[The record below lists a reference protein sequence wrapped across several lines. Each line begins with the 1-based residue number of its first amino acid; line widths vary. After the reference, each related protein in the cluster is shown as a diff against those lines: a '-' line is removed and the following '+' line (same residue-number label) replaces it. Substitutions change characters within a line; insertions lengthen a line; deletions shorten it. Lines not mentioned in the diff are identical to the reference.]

1 MKKKLS
7 VLLVTDFYYEAK
19 GREYFREDL
28 ELSRLLRKEFHVAT
42 AHIEDAFHLLDHV
55 DLVLLRNT
63 GPQMLHKK
71 YLQALSNRDDLLL
84 FNDLLGKGDLKG
96 KKHLLELYRDG
107 YGVVPSFS
115 SKKEAFAYGYQ
126 ETYLLKPLDG
136 ADSCGMQV
144 LKADELK
151 EHYDNMVLQPL
162 LDFSYEVSFYFI
174 GKDFH
179 YALYTKDPTCRW
191 ELSRYPATSEDVR
204 FAKQFIDWNSCR
216 TGLQRV
222 DCCRMPDGRLL
233 LMELEDY
240 NPYLSLD
247 LLDFKTKNDF
257 IEALCNELKS
267 LFNNKQ

>member
-7 VLLVTDFYYEAK
+7 VLLVTDFYYKAK

-28 ELSRLLRKEFHVAT
+28 ELSALLRKEFAVAIS
-42 AHIEDAFHLLDHV
+42 HIEDSFHLLDQV

-71 YLQALSNRDDLLL
+71 HLQALSNRDGLLL

-96 KKHLLELYRDG
+96 KKHLLELYREG
-107 YGVVPSFS
+107 YGVVPSFC
-115 SKKEAFAYGYQ
+115 SKAEALSFDYQ
-126 ETYLLKPLDG
+126 GSYLLKPLDG
-136 ADSCGMQV
+136 ADSCGMQRV
-144 LKADELK
+144 SAEELK
-151 EHYDNMVLQPL
+151 DEYDNMVVQPL
-162 LDFSYEVSFYFI
+162 LEFSYEVSFYFI

-179 YALYTKDPTCRW
+179 YALYTQDPKCRW
-191 ELSRYPATSEDVR
+191 ELSRYQATDEDVR

-257 IEALCNELKS
+257 VEALCNELKS
-267 LFNNKQ
+267 LYNNKQ